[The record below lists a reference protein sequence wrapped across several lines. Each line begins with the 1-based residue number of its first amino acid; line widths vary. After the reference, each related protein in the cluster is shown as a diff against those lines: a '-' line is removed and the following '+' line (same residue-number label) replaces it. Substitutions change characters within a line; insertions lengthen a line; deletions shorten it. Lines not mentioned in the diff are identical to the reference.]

1 MAQASKEYVIE
12 PERKIPVRGKF
23 DVIVVGGGSAGI
35 GSAIAAARNGART
48 LLIEKYGF
56 LGGMLTAGLVVG
68 IHTDKLIPLEKFG
81 ETKPLL
87 GGIANELLA
96 KLITVGG
103 AVEPSVWLKYTKVR
117 SNYIPTDPE
126 LLKIVA
132 QKMVREAG
140 VELLYHSLGVAAFV
154 DQKRVKGVFIENKSG
169 REAVLADI
177 VVDATGDGDIS
188 ASAGAAYE
196 ISDKTLPMTLMV
208 LLGNVNLEKAKEYY
222 PGSSALKEVIG
233 KAIEQGFA
241 KESILPE
248 RPVAPPL
255 PVRFVYLPPGE
266 MEKYWQRAGETHGW
280 AANFRGN
287 CTDINDLNQAEIDTK
302 ERLMPLIEFLRS
314 NISGYEKCYLLASG
328 TQIGTR
334 ESRRIIGDYML
345 TLKRDIDQARKHVDN
360 ICRGR
365 RNRGDSLND
374 ADAAFDIPYR
384 CLYPKEIDGLIVSG
398 RCISIDHPAGL
409 VIAIRDGIQTL
420 GIGQAAGVAAALAA
434 RKKVQPRHLDIQL
447 LQDTLISQGMNLHG

>member
-1 MAQASKEYVIE
+1 MGQVGKEYIIE

-56 LGGMLTAGLVVG
+56 LGGMLTAALVIG

-96 KLITVGG
+96 RLIAVGG
-103 AVEPSVWLKYTKVR
+103 AVEPSVWLKYTKCR
-117 SNYIPTDPE
+117 PNYIPTDPE
-126 LLKIVA
+126 LLKIVT

-140 VELLYHSLGVAAFV
+140 AELLYHSLGVGAIV
-154 DQKRVKGVFIENKSG
+154 EQKRVKGIFIENKSG
-169 REAVLADI
+169 REALLADI
-177 VVDATGDGDIS
+177 VVDATGDGDIA
-188 ASAGAAYE
+188 ASAGAAYD
-196 ISDKTLPMTLMV
+196 ISDKALPMTMMAI
-208 LLGNVNLEKAKEYY
+208 LGNVDLEKAREYY
-222 PGSSALKEVIG
+222 PGSPALKEIVS

-241 KESILPE
+241 RESVLPE
-248 RPVAPPL
+248 RPVAPAL
-255 PVRFVYLPPGE
+255 PIRFVYLPPGE
-266 MEKYWQRAGETHGW
+266 EEKYWQRAGETHGW

-287 CTDINDLNQAEIDTK
+287 CTDIKDLNQAEIETK
-302 ERLMPLIEFLRS
+302 EKLLPLIEFLRA
-314 NISGYEKCYLLASG
+314 NVAGYEKCYLLASG
-328 TQIGTR
+328 PQVGTR
-334 ESRRIIGDYML
+334 ESRRIIGDYVL
-345 TLKRDIDQARKHVDN
+345 TLKQDIDQSRKHVDN

-365 RNRGDSLND
+365 RNRGDSLHD
-374 ADAAFDIPYR
+374 ADPAFDIPYR
-384 CLYPKEIDGLIVSG
+384 CLYPREIDGLVVSG

-420 GIGQAAGVAAALAA
+420 GIGQAAGAAAALAA
-434 RKKVQPRHLDIQL
+434 QGKVQPRELNVGL
-447 LQDTLISQGMNLHG
+447 LQDTLVSQGMNLRD